1 MPSFETT
8 QRVGFTPR
16 QMLDLVADVEKYPL
30 FFPLCEAMSVR
41 SRDTDQDCII
51 LIADM
56 TVGYSAIR
64 ETITSRVTVDP
75 ARLLVVADLVEGPFR
90 VLQNRWT
97 FTPAPGGC
105 DVHFFIT
112 YEFKSLMLQML
123 VGAVFDRA
131 YRRCTEAFEARARVV
146 YGAPVQIE
154 ARRATDA
161 R

>member
-41 SRDTDQDCII
+41 SRESDQNCTI

-64 ETITSRVTVDP
+64 ETITSLVTVDP

-105 DVHFFIT
+105 HVQFFIT

-146 YGAPVQIE
+146 YGAPPQSE
-154 ARRATDA
+154 AVRATDV